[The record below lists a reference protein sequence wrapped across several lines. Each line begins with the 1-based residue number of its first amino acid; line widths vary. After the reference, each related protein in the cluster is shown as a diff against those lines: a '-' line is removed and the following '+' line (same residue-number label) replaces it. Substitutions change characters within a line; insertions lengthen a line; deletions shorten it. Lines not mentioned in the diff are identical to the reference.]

1 MDIPEHDDSVPASL
15 ISLREMVE
23 RTADHRYGPG
33 WRGTI
38 KVEDTLHCP
47 DGGFKVTIGEPS
59 EVPPFRR
66 LEDVAELIR
75 AAAENGALLIHF
87 GDGQRPPPLYWRS
100 DPGLASVTRGYFVAR
115 YSGILPDYDGKP
127 LFAGEVNFARWLA
140 GVPKYRATAADSP
153 DVKQRRIAP
162 EKTLALQNR
171 IEKVHAV
178 ARRLWGQQKTHPEFA
193 VMAAELAKPQHQ
205 LGYSEETIRHILNGT
220 YPPAKKL
227 EFGRFELKSPNRPSG
242 R

>member
-47 DGGFKVTIGEPS
+47 DGGLKIAIVEPS
-59 EVPPFRR
+59 EVPSFRR

-87 GDGQRPPPLYWRS
+87 GDGQRPPPWYWRS
-100 DPGLASVTRGYFVAR
+100 DPGLASVQRGYFAAR

-127 LFAGEVNFARWLA
+127 LFAGEINFARWLA
-140 GVPKYRATAADSP
+140 GVPKHQATATDTP
-153 DVKQRRIAP
+153 DGKRRRIPA
-162 EKTLALQNR
+162 EKTLELRNR

-178 ARRLWGQQKTHPEFA
+178 ARRRFGEQKTRLANA
-193 VMAAELAKPQHQ
+193 VMAAELAKPEHN
-205 LGYSEETIRHILNGT
+205 LGYAEGTIRQILNGT
-220 YPPAKKL
+220 YGPAKKL
-227 EFGRFELKSPNRPSG
+227 GIGPFEQKKPNRPK
-242 R
+242 RR